1 MRQLLARTDIRL
13 LFGGQTLSMFGD
25 WMLIIVLGIWAKTLT
40 GSNGAAGFVFFVFA
54 LTGLLSPLG
63 GLLVD
68 RLPKRP
74 LMIATHVAL
83 AGVICLLFLVND
95 RGDMWLLYTVT
106 FLYGLGG
113 DVFAASRAAMLK
125 AMVPDEVLGDANG
138 AYQSIREGL
147 RIVAPLAGA
156 GIFAAFGG
164 SVVALVDSA
173 SFLVSAATLVA
184 LRFTEPPVAAKE
196 HHFLR
201 EVSAGIAHIAR
212 TPVLRDLT
220 LGLAAA
226 LLVAGFSETLIFA
239 VAGDA
244 LHQPPSFVGVIGTCQ
259 GVGSVLGGITAP
271 WLMRRL
277 GDVRL
282 TGVGIALFAVGAFF
296 WLIPTVAVVL
306 AATAVIG
313 AGIVWAVVALS
324 TAYQRRSPQDV
335 QGRVAAASNMLFAV
349 PQTIGIAAGAG
360 LIALVDYRVEVLAM
374 AAVFLASALYL
385 LTRRH
390 DDAVA
395 EPALA

>member
-220 LGLAAA
+220 LELAAA